1 MNALSIFGIT
11 GWILAGLGST
21 LILLGFLANRIVVH
35 TAPHCAKCKYPL
47 ADVPSTSGKNNN
59 QTTCPECGRV
69 PKNHTE
75 TYTMRSKR
83 WCIPL
88 GILLFAAALLLPHTN
103 SIRKAGW
110 TSALPISTQIDLW
123 PKGDPK
129 LRKRIYDA
137 HTTGN
142 LSTSQTTKLHSILKQ
157 ALANPKANPQ
167 DLASIMHYL
176 RVKKTLT
183 PIFTEQDCAEA
194 LLHGSDILKSEL
206 LTYID
211 TNSIPKTQEL
221 RNARRVLASSSDDSF
236 APSDATNWLISYPSE
251 DHQDKLAI
259 QNLITSDGKEF
270 TRDLHYSF
278 DQADPIA
285 LQAAASVL
293 ESKNQ
298 LHRFEALKCIESYI
312 RLYNNELP
320 QDIPIKIAQCIEDP
334 VPSVR
339 KLAIELLNDLPESVD
354 PYLAD
359 RLTKITDPDILDAL
373 IYQIIRRHD
382 NTAPLASSLATISK
396 NTTIPLTTRLAAANA
411 YFRIRNRTVQPEN
424 MWPAYEALIQTLVDE
439 DYTTNFLFGQDI
451 KYHCHNLTSTALSRY
466 LINNNVAPHD
476 LESWFDSHPAVSAL
490 LRIWK
495 PLTFDSDLM
504 PDLSPELQ
512 TDPIHRFNKTLI
524 NASQR
529 HPRSYDNITN
539 AADEA
544 LELYFPS
551 EPSP

>member
-1 MNALSIFGIT
+1 MNALSVFGIT
-11 GWILAGLGST
+11 GWILAGLGSA
-21 LILLGFLANRIVVH
+21 LILLGFIAKRIVVH
-35 TAPHCAKCKYPL
+35 TSPHCAKCKYPL
-47 ADVPSTSGKNNN
+47 ADVPTNNN

-75 TYTMRSKR
+75 TYTMRSNR

-88 GILLFAAALLLPHTN
+88 GILIFAAAFLLPHTN

-110 TSALPISTQIDLW
+110 TSILPISTQIDLW
-123 PKGDPK
+123 PKGDPR

-142 LSTSQTTKLHSILKQ
+142 LSPSQTTKLHTIFKQ
-157 ALANPKANPQ
+157 ALVNPKAKPQ
-167 DLASIMHYL
+167 DLAWIMHSL
-176 RVKKTLT
+176 RAKKTLT

-221 RNARRVLASSSDDSF
+221 RHARRVLASSSDDSF
-236 APSDATNWLISYPSE
+236 TPSDATYWLIRYPSE
-251 DHQDKLAI
+251 DHQDKQAI
-259 QNLITSDGKEF
+259 QNLIISEDRKF
-270 TRDLHYSF
+270 TRAIHYSF

-285 LQAAASVL
+285 LQAAANVL
-293 ESKNQ
+293 KSKNQ
-298 LHRFEALKCIESYI
+298 IHRIEALKCIESFI

-334 VPSVR
+334 DPSVR

-354 PYLAD
+354 PYLVY
-359 RLTKITDPDILDAL
+359 RLTTITDPELLDSL
-373 IYQIIRRHD
+373 IYQIIRMNR
-382 NTAPLASSLATISK
+382 TPAALAPSLASISK
-396 NTTIPLTTRLAAANA
+396 NTTIPLPTRLAAANA

-424 MWPAYEALIQTLVDE
+424 MWPAYDALIQALVTQ
-439 DYTTNFLFGQDI
+439 DYTSNFLIGSDF
-451 KYHCHNLTSTALSRY
+451 KYQTHSWTATALSRH
-466 LINNNVAPHD
+466 LITNNIAPTD
-476 LESWFDSHPAVSAL
+476 LKAWFDAHPAVSAL
-490 LRIWK
+490 LTIWE

-512 TDPIHRFNKTLI
+512 SKPVHRFHKTLI
-524 NASQR
+524 NASTR
-529 HPRSYDNITN
+529 HPRSSELVTN
-539 AADEA
+539 AADQA